1 MNKLKPIPK
10 FEKGESTLS
19 RKLGKANNGVAGK
32 LLEKYLSR
40 KVIIAIERSSETIEQ
55 SKVS

>member
-10 FEKGESTLS
+10 FEKGESTLG
-19 RKLGKANNGVAGK
+19 RKLGKANNGVTEK

-40 KVIIAIERSSETIEQ
+40 KVVIAIERSSETIEQ
-55 SKVS
+55 TKAS